1 VARSNP
7 AAESWGVFMRSRMAA
22 MKLNQAEFRRR
33 MAAAGNDISKQT
45 ASQWAN
51 GDNAPDANTVL
62 AVAQVL
68 EARDTDALR
77 AAGFD
82 PVADRLE
89 KQGVEGGGALR
100 GEPVDPVIDYIMGMA
115 ELSMKFR
122 QTLID
127 EYLEDQATIKR
138 RARNM
143 AQRLASRTGD
153 GDDSD
158 EAGAA

>member
-1 VARSNP
+1 MARNNP
-7 AAESWGVFMRSRMAA
+7 AAESWGAFMRSRLAA
-22 MKLNQAEFRRR
+22 LQLNQAEFRRR
-33 MAAAGNDISKQT
+33 MGAEGTDISKQT

-89 KQGVEGGGALR
+89 KQGTEGAAEPQ
-100 GEPVDPVIDYIMGMA
+100 GEPADPVIEYIMGMTG
-115 ELSMKFR
+115 LSMKNR
-122 QTLID
+122 QTLVK
-127 EYLEDQATIKR
+127 EYLEDQALIRR

-143 AQRLASRTGD
+143 AQRLAAHGD
-153 GDDSD
+153 DDSD